1 MVSAA
6 AWMAS
11 WWASWSL
18 RVRGEATLVLRARLA
33 SVGAGTVLVLLTA
46 RHLGPS
52 GRGEVVLA
60 FTIAWGTTNV
70 ADLGTSTSGRINL
83 LMPGSSVT
91 PRNVLSLTGILI
103 PVQALLATVVVALLS
118 LTSLPIGFGFGVAV
132 VALSVATM
140 MFHST
145 VSLMYG
151 LRRYGDV
158 LVVEAALA
166 IFQIVVLV
174 GLLWTD
180 RLTTTSAVLTMT
192 VGPALGAIQ
201 LIKVSGAWNRR
212 RSVRDASPW
221 RTLILGGLSPMA
233 GKISF
238 FLAVRVGRIILAI
251 VAGTRSLGVLAVAL
265 AVPEALRIL
274 PKAVAQVVADR
285 ARSGIDSVATARRH
299 IRLFIVGHG
308 VILAV
313 SAAAGWV
320 LVPVVFGEG
329 FTGARDVLVVV
340 TAGEAV
346 LAGHLMQQALL
357 VGFARPKGIGV
368 PEVVGAVV
376 MVVLTLV
383 MIPKWGMQG
392 AAWASLFGFSAL
404 TLTSIIWTNHELRR
418 IRP

>member
-1 MVSAA
+1 PAASRHFSPVEPKTACPVRRGLPVVSAA

-18 RVRGEATLVLRARLA
+18 RVRGEATLVLLARLA
-33 SVGAGTVLVLLTA
+33 NVGAGTVLVLLTA

-91 PRNVLSLTGILI
+91 PRNVLSLTGVLI

-140 MFHST
+140 MFNST
-145 VSLMYG
+145 VSLVSG

-158 LVVEAALA
+158 LVAEATVAM
-166 IFQIVVLV
+166 FQIVVLA
-174 GLLWTD
+174 GLLWAD
-180 RLTTTSAVLTMT
+180 RLTPTSAVLAMT
-192 VGPALGAIQ
+192 VGPAFGAIQ
-201 LIKVSGAWNRR
+201 LVKVSGAWDRR
-212 RSVRDASPW
+212 RSVQDVSPW
-221 RTLILGGLSPMA
+221 RTLIRDGLSPMA
-233 GKISF
+233 GSISF
-238 FLAVRVGRIILAI
+238 FIALRLGRMVLAVA
-251 VAGTRSLGVLAVAL
+251 AGTRSLGLFAVAL
-265 AVPEALRIL
+265 AVPETLRIL
-274 PKAVAQVVADR
+274 PKAVGQVVADR
-285 ARSGIDSVATARRH
+285 GRSGIDSVATARRH
-299 IRLFIVGHG
+299 TRLFMVGHG
-308 VILAV
+308 VVLAV
-313 SAAAGWV
+313 AAAVGWV

-340 TAGEAV
+340 TAAEAV
-346 LAGHLMQQALL
+346 LAVHFMHQALL

-376 MVVLTLV
+376 MVVLT
-383 MIPKWGMQG
+383 
-392 AAWASLFGFSAL
+392 
-404 TLTSIIWTNHELRR
+404 
-418 IRP
+418 